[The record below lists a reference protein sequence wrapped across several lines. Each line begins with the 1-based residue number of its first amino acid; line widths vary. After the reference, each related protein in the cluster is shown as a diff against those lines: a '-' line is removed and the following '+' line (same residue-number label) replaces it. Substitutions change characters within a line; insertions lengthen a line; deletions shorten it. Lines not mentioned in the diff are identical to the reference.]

1 VPAIKLTDPVVKRY
15 RPDPSRRIEL
25 PDAGKPGLYL
35 VIQPTGARSWA
46 YRYRFGGQPR
56 KLTIGAYPKVTLAMA
71 HDAADKANDEVL
83 HGRDPS
89 ARKRGG
95 ASADDTLATQIELYR
110 QRHVA
115 SLRES
120 TRAYIIP
127 ILKRMQDEWPGRVL
141 HSINKSDV
149 VRFIDKALTKRGPSA
164 SVLHWK
170 VCKAFFAWV
179 EAREDDFASPAR
191 SIKKPAKE
199 KSRDRVLDDDELSAV
214 WQAADVTGGS
224 AGALTKLLIL
234 TGCRRGEITH
244 LEWQEITERAIEL
257 PSERTKNAHPHMIPL
272 TDTMRRVL
280 AALPKT
286 GNYALNGSDRPMGDH
301 SGGKEKIRTRI
312 RHWTFH
318 DLRRSFASGLQRL
331 GVAPHIV
338 ELCLN
343 HRSGTFRGVAG
354 IYQRHRYTKEVKEA
368 FELWSEH
375 IEALTTAK
383 ARAA

>member
-1 VPAIKLTDPVVKRY
+1 VPAIKLTDPVVKRH

-95 ASADDTLATQIELYR
+95 ALANDTLAAQIELYR
-110 QRHVA
+110 QRHVG

-120 TRAYIIP
+120 TRAYVNP
-127 ILKRMQDEWPGRVL
+127 ILKRMQDEWPGRAL
-141 HSINKSDV
+141 RSIGKSDV

-164 SVLHWK
+164 GVLHWK

-179 EAREDDFASPAR
+179 EAREDDFPSPAR

-199 KSRDRVLDDDELSAV
+199 KSRDRVLDDDELRAV
-214 WQAADVTGGS
+214 WQAADQIGGS
-224 AGALTKLLIL
+224 AGALAKLLIL
-234 TGCRRGEITH
+234 TGCRRREITH
-244 LEWQEITERAIEL
+244 LERQEITERAIEL
-257 PSERTKNAHPHMIPL
+257 PSERTKNAHPHIIPL
-272 TDTMRRVL
+272 TNAMRRVL
-280 AALPKT
+280 AARPKT
-286 GNYALNGSDRPMGDH
+286 GNYVLNGSDRPLGDH
-301 SGGKEKIRTRI
+301 SGGKEKIRTEI
-312 RHWTFH
+312 RHWTYH

-354 IYQRHRYTKEVKEA
+354 IYQRHRYAREVKEA
-368 FELWSEH
+368 FELWSKH
-375 IEALTTAK
+375 IEELTTAK
-383 ARAA
+383 AAAA

>member
-15 RPDPSRRIEL
+15 RPDPDKRVEL

-46 YRYRFGGQPR
+46 YRYRFAGRPR

-71 HDAADKANDEVL
+71 HDVADKANDEVL

-95 ASADDTLATQIELYR
+95 TPADDTFAAHIELYR
-110 QRHVA
+110 QRHVSA
-115 SLRES
+115 LRES
-120 TRAYIIP
+120 TRAYVNP
-127 ILKRMQDEWPGRVL
+127 ILKRMQDEWPGRAL
-141 HSINKSDV
+141 RSISKSDV

-164 SVLHWK
+164 GVLHWK

-179 EAREDDFASPAR
+179 EAREDDFPSPAR

-199 KSRDRVLDDDELSAV
+199 KSRDRVLDDAELRAV
-214 WQAADVTGGS
+214 WESADKIGGP
-224 AGALTKLLIL
+224 AGALAKLLIL
-234 TGCRRGEITH
+234 TGCRRREITH
-244 LEWQEITERAIEL
+244 LEWQEITDRAIEL
-257 PSERTKNAHPHMIPL
+257 PSERTKNAHPHTIPL
-272 TDTMRRVL
+272 TDAMRRVL
-280 AALPKT
+280 AACPKT
-286 GNYALNGSDRPMGDH
+286 GNYVLNGSDRPLGDH
-301 SGGKEKIRTRI
+301 SAAKEKIAAKI
-312 RHWTFH
+312 RQWTYH

-331 GVAPHIV
+331 GAAPHIV

-354 IYQRHRYTKEVKEA
+354 IYQRHRYAKEVKES
-368 FELWSEH
+368 FELWSKH
-375 IEALTTAK
+375 VDALTTAK
-383 ARAA
+383 AVAA